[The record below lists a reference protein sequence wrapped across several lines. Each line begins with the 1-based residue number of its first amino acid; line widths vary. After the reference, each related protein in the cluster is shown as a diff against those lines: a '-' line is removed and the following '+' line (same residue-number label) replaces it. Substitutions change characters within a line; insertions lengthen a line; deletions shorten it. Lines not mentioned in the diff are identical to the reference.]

1 MNAGERLLD
10 RIRSSKDAA
19 VQRAGDTDRRCQ
31 ASVLSHLQRILN
43 TRRGNVP
50 IAEDYGIPD
59 FVDFLQSY
67 PESVHK
73 IERDI
78 KATIDKYEPRL
89 GQVLVTHVPDV
100 DEGLT
105 LRFQIV
111 ANLRQISGYPGV
123 EQDRPVRKV
132 FFKTLI
138 SENGRV
144 HIRR

>member
-10 RIRSSKDAA
+10 RIRSSEDAA

-59 FVDFLQSY
+59 FVDFLQNY

-73 IERDI
+73 IEQDI
-78 KATIDKYEPRL
+78 KAAIDKFEPRL

-100 DEGLT
+100 DEGLS

-111 ANLRQISGYPGV
+111 ASLKQSSGYPGP
-123 EQDRPVRKV
+123 EHGRPVWQV
-132 FFKTLI
+132 FFETVI
-138 SENGRV
+138 AANGRV
-144 HIRR
+144 HIGR